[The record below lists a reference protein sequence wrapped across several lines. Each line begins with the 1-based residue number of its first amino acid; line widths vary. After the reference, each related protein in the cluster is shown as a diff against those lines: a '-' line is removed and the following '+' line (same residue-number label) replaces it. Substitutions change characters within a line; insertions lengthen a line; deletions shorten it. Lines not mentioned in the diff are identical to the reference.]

1 MNRVLIG
8 LAVVV
13 GIFLIIGLIAF
24 GWIQGTYN
32 RMVVMD
38 EQVNSSWAQVETV
51 LQRRYDLIPNLV
63 ETVKGYATHESTVFT
78 QVTEARSRV
87 GGAATP
93 ESRIEAEGELSQAL
107 TRMLLVVENYP
118 LLKANENFIRLMDE
132 LSGTENR
139 IAVERRRYNEVVQT
153 YNQYIRQFPPNLL
166 AGMFGFERRPFF
178 EAPAEAEQVP
188 RVNFP

>member
-13 GIFLIIGLIAF
+13 GVFLVIGLIAF

-38 EQVNSSWAQVETV
+38 EQVNTSWAQVETV

-63 ETVKGYATHESTVFT
+63 ETVKGYATHEQEVFIR
-78 QVTEARSRV
+78 VTEAHSRV
-87 GGAATP
+87 GGATTP
-93 ESRIEAEGELSQAL
+93 ESRIEAEGELTQAL
-107 TRMLLVVENYP
+107 SRMLLVVENYP

-132 LSGTENR
+132 LAGTENR
-139 IAVERRRYNEVVQT
+139 ISVERQRYNESVQT
-153 YNQYIRQFPPNLL
+153 YNQYIRQFPQNIL
-166 AGMFGFERRPFF
+166 AGMFSFERRPFF
-178 EAPAEAEQVP
+178 EAPVEAEQAP